1 VSIARGGLNNGRTVF
16 VGRQAELTLVS
27 EALTAAREA
36 RPQLVVI
43 EGEAGIGKTAFL
55 RQCQAV
61 AVGFVVLEAGGEESE
76 VGLDRGVVSQ
86 LIARAPGVVPTG
98 DGTSDAGGSASNPFA
113 VGAELLS
120 LLGSLQDDGPVLLV
134 LDDAHWID
142 PPSGAALL
150 FALRRLYADRVC
162 ALIATRPGGDERGG
176 PGWSRFLDDGERA
189 RRIRLGGL
197 DEPEVRSFVGSLV
210 SMPLSRAAA
219 ERLREHTDGHPLYIR
234 ALVDELP
241 ARSLNSEHGPLPAPH
256 SFAATVLARLA
267 TLSPAA
273 RDLAAAAAVA
283 GPRCR
288 ADRALAAAGL
298 DGTLT
303 PLDEVLAAGV
313 LVLVPGRL
321 PAEIQFAHPLT
332 RAAVYDDL
340 SPSGRRDL
348 HLALARLSD
357 GSESLAHRVAASH
370 G

>member
-1 VSIARGGLNNGRTVF
+1 M
-16 VGRQAELTLVS
+16 
-27 EALTAAREA
+27 
-36 RPQLVVI
+36 
-43 EGEAGIGKTAFL
+43 
-55 RQCQAV
+55 
-61 AVGFVVLEAGGEESE
+61 
-76 VGLDRGVVSQ
+76 
-86 LIARAPGVVPTG
+86 
-98 DGTSDAGGSASNPFA
+98 
-113 VGAELLS
+113 
-120 LLGSLQDDGPVLLV
+120 
-134 LDDAHWID
+134 
-142 PPSGAALL
+142 
-150 FALRRLYADRVC
+150 
-162 ALIATRPGGDERGG
+162 DEH
-176 PGWSRFLDDGERA
+176 
-189 RRIRLGGL
+189 
-197 DEPEVRSFVGSLV
+197 EVRSFVGSLV
-210 SMPLSRAAA
+210 STPLSRAAA

-241 ARSLNSEHGPLPAPH
+241 AQSLSSEHGPLPAPH

-298 DGTLT
+298 DGTLA

-348 HLALARLSD
+348 HLALARLTD
-357 GSESLAHRVAASH
+357 GPESLAHRVAGEPRS
-370 G
+370 